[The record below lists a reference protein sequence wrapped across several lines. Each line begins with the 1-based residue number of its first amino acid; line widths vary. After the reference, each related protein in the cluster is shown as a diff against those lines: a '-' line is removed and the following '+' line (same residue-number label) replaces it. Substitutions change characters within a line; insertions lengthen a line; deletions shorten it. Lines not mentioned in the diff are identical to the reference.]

1 MALLVELKKL
11 KFKKMNK
18 ELKKIDQLPKY
29 RPKDCWSC
37 DQNHEKSI
45 NSLCDFH
52 IKYSYE
58 RILRKEREDI
68 QLRSVIRII
77 LWVFT
82 SLFLAFMFPFFTVCE
97 FGLLTVFALAF
108 LGFILYLI
116 LYIFNYNERQFK
128 KYLVDHKKDKAEWIR
143 N

>member
-1 MALLVELKKL
+1 MNNRT
-11 KFKKMNK
+11 NK

-58 RILRKEREDI
+58 RISREERQD
-68 QLRSVIRII
+68 LKNRNKGRII
-77 LWVFT
+77 LGIFAVL
-82 SLFLAFMFPFFTVCE
+82 LFSNLV
-97 FGLLTVFALAF
+97 
-108 LGFILYLI
+108 LI
-116 LYIFNYNERQFK
+116 LTISELENFAVLFGQSLGYLPWVIWFIWRNEKDTQK
-128 KYLVDHKKDKAEWIR
+128 WLADHKKDKAEWIR